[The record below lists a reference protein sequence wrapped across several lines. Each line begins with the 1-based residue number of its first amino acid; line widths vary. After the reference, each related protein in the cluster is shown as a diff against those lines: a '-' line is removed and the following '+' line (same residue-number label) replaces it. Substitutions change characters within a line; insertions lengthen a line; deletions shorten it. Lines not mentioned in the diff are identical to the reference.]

1 MKSFLKEMQEKFIEL
16 ESNYCESC
24 DRPTDQCICDNEI
37 EEQNV
42 TGAIAGYNTPAAFAK
57 PGKWQGKKAQYES
70 VNTPPTFKWKTTE
83 DQTPESPEENA
94 QDKFPF
100 SKDSNN
106 WTNKNQ
112 EYPVKFTNQPHGTA
126 NIKDLSNHKKLTVED
141 VLERKYEQL
150 IESYR
155 SFANGDPKTT
165 PEQKIKETIKTVAKQ
180 LQEIE
185 KTVNYASRLKTESG
199 VNRTGYGSAVE
210 TALNKISN
218 RLVKISERVRALGE

>member
-70 VNTPPTFKWKTTE
+70 VNTPPT
-83 DQTPESPEENA
+83 
-94 QDKFPF
+94 
-100 SKDSNN
+100 
-106 WTNKNQ
+106 
-112 EYPVKFTNQPHGTA
+112 A
-126 NIKDLSNHKKLTVED
+126 NIKDSSNHTKLTIED
-141 VLERKYEQL
+141 VLEQKYEQL